1 MNRASSRN
9 TVADIIG
16 KRLSEKPVKEEEE
29 EQEDADESSNQP
41 GMIRALMVPN
51 GKLYH
56 MGLAAKEAATIH
68 RGRFSWLFAA
78 LMRGYVKQPNDA
90 PERKIGERFRYAMPQ
105 LMLFYSLSGNP
116 SSPALQ
122 VAYFCSELL
131 VQDVGSET
139 VMQMGELVKKGV
151 DVHLGRSTRAS
162 SKRECFFITSALVK
176 PSELR
181 DWVTASSKA
190 NLGTNMNFE
199 VAAFGPDV
207 VLQHGLHKG
216 IDAAV
221 VAAYRK
227 VYARLPEVKKCARNE
242 ADANEEEDDD
252 HFHDGG
258 DDHHLVH
265 HHHPHHQLLIFVRIL
280 TLTGNVLSGQIFCG
294 GQAFTVGADMMNVV
308 GSTADFV
315 ADQITGGMDDD
326 MNQVGQTWG
335 LEWTSLEDGE
345 IDEKALA
352 AAALINPE
360 AKIDEMHESQFI
372 TAKVELEIRTEI
384 EQHMAKT
391 LKTMH
396 PVNYLDAIGENIADD
411 LFETMSLTLATAV
424 ILGAKIHKVP
434 YFGTALPFAIISTGT
449 FGCTAVCYK
458 ELCASICEFFTS
470 VNCYPVQWLAQAHA
484 PDLGWLQNPKAKKPD
499 SLGPRRRQDAHF
511 GPIQACTGW
520 QATLAAY
527 GAVAN
532 NSLRISHLTTAFRM
546 HWDLKIEMGRTFSE
560 FPYLDSNYLHGYMGS
575 EWKKC
580 SKLADHA
587 LFLDG
592 VRAVGTTQSHNGK
605 VVAGQNAFF
614 ATTALLG
621 ALLADKR
628 TKQGQELSE
637 FARAGLLAG
646 IIFTMLFL
654 ANTVTSCISMAKKLV
669 QFCKDKPEES
679 GPRLGCSQLAATIK
693 GEDFR
698 SPAEGLAPKS
708 CELVQFRARFRSDQI
723 PDSIPGFDVRN
734 MFLINSGQEE
744 FYLMTT
750 RKDFSSEHVSRT
762 QRGSMRLHLI
772 HCKSYEP
779 AVLFGML
786 KEACGATNLVI
797 SQPQRQL
804 NSDKQG
810 EVVGTNS
817 QQWMPQGFVAVV
829 GFVTSATCLGQQGA
843 VRDLYDEFPDNT
855 WILGSKGTLAEHQD
869 FHLRIGQVFL
879 NFGLVSFFKRLGS
892 RIDRDRLTGA
902 MLASDRTQDVQLL
915 QALELTATKDCTL
928 TSEAGAGDVAG
939 ELLKTFELA
948 TVRRFESFLRSRRE
962 AIEYEEG
969 TAMLREIEKEEKRM
983 VFRLGVDR
991 LWEQGEK
998 KEDAELQLV

>member
-16 KRLSEKPVKEEEE
+16 KRLSEKPAKEEEE
-29 EQEDADESSNQP
+29 EQEDADESS
-41 GMIRALMVPN
+41 
-51 GKLYH
+51 KLYH

-78 LMRGYVKQPNDA
+78 LMCFFIVGAFVSLVLMLLSLRNDTFRMISEEVSYINAPNPPWEMPPWGYVKQPNDA

-105 LMLFYSLSGNP
+105 LMLFYSLLCGCFG
-116 SSPALQ
+116 LFT

-151 DVHLGRSTRAS
+151 DVYLLRSMPVIFIVVVVVASVVWLTAGGPFVISMLVGAS
-162 SKRECFFITSALVK
+162 SCMFC
-176 PSELR
+176 
-181 DWVTASSKA
+181 A

-199 VAAFGPDV
+199 GGPRLTHAMNYDLPGSLQFGVRTGAIGGLGAHSTAQVGV
-207 VLQHGLHKG
+207 VLVWM
-216 IDAAV
+216 V
-221 VAAYRK
+221 VG
-227 VYARLPEVKKCARNE
+227 
-242 ADANEEEDDD
+242 DANSLVG
-252 HFHDGG
+252 FGAGVSLISFYIRVGG
-258 DDHHLVH
+258 G
-265 HHHPHHQLLIFVRIL
+265 IF
-280 TLTGNVLSGQIFCG
+280 SK
-294 GQAFTVGADMMNVV
+294 
-308 GSTADFV
+308 GSDIGSDFV

-326 MNQVGQTWG
+326 MNQDEITEMKKR
-335 LEWTSLEDGE
+335 LEDLDGDGE

-372 TAKVELEIRTEI
+372 TAKELEIRTEI

-396 PVNYLDAIGENIADD
+396 PVNYLDAIGENIADVGGTSSD

-458 ELCASICEFFTS
+458 VRCMEKDTARRIRRSLQCNLFAVILIVQAVVFGFCYLHWHIYHTISLDELVNYNVITACGLISPELCASICEFFTS
-470 VNCYPVQWLAQAHA
+470 VNCYPAQWLA
-484 PDLGWLQNPKAKKPD
+484 
-499 SLGPRRRQDAHF
+499 QDAHF
-511 GPIQACTGW
+511 GPIQVILQGLGQGFVSAGLPSVVNIIVQIVAFRMEGFYGLMLLACASQACTGW

-532 NSLRISHLTTAFRM
+532 NSLRISHLTTVN
-546 HWDLKIEMGRTFSE
+546 E
-560 FPYLDSNYLHGYMGS
+560 
-575 EWKKC
+575 
-580 SKLADHA
+580 LAHHRA
-587 LFLDG
+587 N
-592 VRAVGTTQSHNGK
+592 VCAAVGTTQSHNGK

-628 TKQGQELSE
+628 TKQGVDFTSTVGQELSE

-679 GPRLGCSQLAATIK
+679 GPRLDKSFPATHIIPLKTLTGYAAIESFQLTFSPMCQTFAAPLVIGQLLGFK
-693 GEDFR
+693 G
-698 SPAEGLAPKS
+698 LLM
-708 CELVQFRARFRSDQI
+708 LVSGGNSVCFSL
-723 PDSIPGFDVRN
+723 N
-734 MFLINSGQEE
+734 MFLINSGQAWDAA
-744 FYLMTT
+744 
-750 RKDFSSEHVSRT
+750 RK
-762 QRGSMRLHLI
+762 
-772 HCKSYEP
+772 Y
-779 AVLFGML
+779 VLFGML
-786 KEACGATNLVI
+786 K
-797 SQPQRQL
+797 
-804 NSDKQG
+804 DKQG

-817 QQWMPQGFVAVV
+817 QQYDTLGIGEQVGGPLEDLTGPALNNFIKFVAVV
-829 GFVTSATCLGQQGA
+829 GFVTS
-843 VRDLYDEFPDNT
+843 DLYDEFPDNT
-855 WILGSKGTLAEHQD
+855 WILG
-869 FHLRIGQVFL
+869 IGQVFL
-879 NFGLVSFFKRLGS
+879 NFGLVSFFKFG
-892 RIDRDRLTGA
+892 
-902 MLASDRTQDVQLL
+902 LA
-915 QALELTATKDCTL
+915 
-928 TSEAGAGDVAG
+928 EA
-939 ELLKTFELA
+939 
-948 TVRRFESFLRSRRE
+948 VRRFESFLRSRRE

-969 TAMLREIEKEEKRM
+969 TAMLREIEKEEKR
-983 VFRLGVDR
+983 RALAR
-991 LWEQGEK
+991 AGEK

>member
-1 MNRASSRN
+1 
-9 TVADIIG
+9 
-16 KRLSEKPVKEEEE
+16 
-29 EQEDADESSNQP
+29 
-41 GMIRALMVPN
+41 
-51 GKLYH
+51 
-56 MGLAAKEAATIH
+56 
-68 RGRFSWLFAA
+68 
-78 LMRGYVKQPNDA
+78 
-90 PERKIGERFRYAMPQ
+90 
-105 LMLFYSLSGNP
+105 
-116 SSPALQ
+116 
-122 VAYFCSELL
+122 
-131 VQDVGSET
+131 
-139 VMQMGELVKKGV
+139 
-151 DVHLGRSTRAS
+151 
-162 SKRECFFITSALVK
+162 
-176 PSELR
+176 
-181 DWVTASSKA
+181 
-190 NLGTNMNFE
+190 
-199 VAAFGPDV
+199 
-207 VLQHGLHKG
+207 
-216 IDAAV
+216 
-221 VAAYRK
+221 
-227 VYARLPEVKKCARNE
+227 
-242 ADANEEEDDD
+242 
-252 HFHDGG
+252 
-258 DDHHLVH
+258 
-265 HHHPHHQLLIFVRIL
+265 
-280 TLTGNVLSGQIFCG
+280 
-294 GQAFTVGADMMNVV
+294 
-308 GSTADFV
+308 DFV

-372 TAKVELEIRTEI
+372 TAKELEIRTEI

-532 NSLRISHLTTAFRM
+532 NSLRISHLTTVN
-546 HWDLKIEMGRTFSE
+546 E
-560 FPYLDSNYLHGYMGS
+560 
-575 EWKKC
+575 
-580 SKLADHA
+580 LAHHRA
-587 LFLDG
+587 N
-592 VRAVGTTQSHNGK
+592 VCAAVGTTQSHNGK

-628 TKQGQELSE
+628 TKQGVDFTSTVGQELSE

-679 GPRLGCSQLAATIK
+679 GPRLDKSFPATHIIPLKTLTGYAAIESFQLTFSPMCQTFAAPLVIGQLLGFK
-693 GEDFR
+693 G
-698 SPAEGLAPKS
+698 LLM
-708 CELVQFRARFRSDQI
+708 LVSGGNSVCFSL
-723 PDSIPGFDVRN
+723 N
-734 MFLINSGQEE
+734 MFLINSGQAWDAA
-744 FYLMTT
+744 
-750 RKDFSSEHVSRT
+750 RK
-762 QRGSMRLHLI
+762 
-772 HCKSYEP
+772 Y
-779 AVLFGML
+779 VLFGML
-786 KEACGATNLVI
+786 K
-797 SQPQRQL
+797 
-804 NSDKQG
+804 DKQG

-817 QQWMPQGFVAVV
+817 QQYDTLGIGEQVGGPLEDLTGPALNNFIKFVAVV
-829 GFVTSATCLGQQGA
+829 GFVTS
-843 VRDLYDEFPDNT
+843 DLYDEFPDNT

-991 LWEQGEK
+991 LWEQGW
-998 KEDAELQLV
+998 LS